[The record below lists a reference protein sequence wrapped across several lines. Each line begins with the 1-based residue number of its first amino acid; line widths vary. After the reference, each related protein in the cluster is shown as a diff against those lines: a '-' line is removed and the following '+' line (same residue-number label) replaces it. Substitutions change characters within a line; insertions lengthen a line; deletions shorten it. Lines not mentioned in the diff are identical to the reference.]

1 MKSAKQSFASEKG
14 ELLKKRRQLLKDE
27 KMEEYKALVADMIQ
41 KEERV
46 GADLLQEAMEHIGLN
61 EQEFMGTHQYYMMNP
76 QTQQELMQ
84 AQMAAPSSKGAP
96 SLFDSEE
103 KKFESMKT
111 MMQNQKG
118 AMNSQEDQMEA
129 MIEMMV
135 QQAILAD
142 EMYASH
148 GIEEEDFNAAVMH
161 Y

>member
-1 MKSAKQSFASEKG
+1 MKSAKQNFAEEKG
-14 ELLKKRRQLLKDE
+14 ELLKKRRQLLKDK
-27 KMEEYKALVADMIQ
+27 KMEQYKAVVADMIQ

-61 EQEFMGTHQYYMMNP
+61 EQEFMSTHQYYMMNP

-84 AQMAAPSSKGAP
+84 AQMAAPSGKGAP
-96 SLFDSEE
+96 TITRQKAKEIFFDSEE

-118 AMNSQEDQMEA
+118 GMNSQEDQMEA

-135 QQAILAD
+135 
-142 EMYASH
+142 
-148 GIEEEDFNAAVMH
+148 
-161 Y
+161 